1 MMERT
6 PVVAFPPGE
15 FLKEELE
22 ARGWTQTDLAE
33 ILGRP
38 IQVVNEIIAGKK
50 AITPETAK
58 GLAAAFGTSAQYW
71 LNLESSY
78 QLWQVKHSDPAV
90 TRRARIY
97 ELAPL
102 KEMIRRGWV
111 EQSPSIEVLEKQV
124 CDFFRINSIGEEP
137 VFLQR
142 AARKSTS
149 YTDLSSAQRAWLFRA
164 FHLARALEVRP
175 FTDSLFEQGLA
186 QLRLLLEYGEGVRQ
200 VPRVLA
206 ESGIRFLIIEPLQ
219 QTRIDGVCFWL
230 DERSPVIALSLRSD
244 RIDSFWFSLLHEL
257 GHVKNRDGLKSNGRL
272 DTDLVGDQA
281 LPTEEKPEF
290 ERRAD
295 EFAVDFLVP
304 QAEIASFIARTR
316 PLYSA
321 ARIIGFA
328 KRIKVHTGIVV
339 GQLQRRGE
347 ITYAHNRKML
357 EKVRHTL
364 ITSALTDGWG
374 HLSPTTV

>member
-1 MMERT
+1 
-6 PVVAFPPGE
+6 
-15 FLKEELE
+15 
-22 ARGWTQTDLAE
+22 
-33 ILGRP
+33 
-38 IQVVNEIIAGKK
+38 
-50 AITPETAK
+50 
-58 GLAAAFGTSAQYW
+58 
-71 LNLESSY
+71 
-78 QLWQVKHSDPAV
+78 
-90 TRRARIY
+90 
-97 ELAPL
+97 
-102 KEMIRRGWV
+102 
-111 EQSPSIEVLEKQV
+111 
-124 CDFFRINSIGEEP
+124 
-137 VFLQR
+137 
-142 AARKSTS
+142 
-149 YTDLSSAQRAWLFRA
+149 
-164 FHLARALEVRP
+164 
-175 FTDSLFEQGLA
+175 
-186 QLRLLLEYGEGVRQ
+186 LEYGEGVRQ

-206 ESGIRFLIIEPLQ
+206 ESGIRFLVIEPLQ

-230 DERSPVIALSLRSD
+230 DARSPVIALSLRSD